1 MCGFIKK
8 IVYLI
13 VTEKF
18 QIWYGNRFSQHLS
31 SFFFIF
37 MNEFV
42 SQTTR

>member
-1 MCGFIKK
+1 MGQHVWLHQK

-31 SFFFIF
+31 SFFYFY
-37 MNEFV
+37 E
-42 SQTTR
+42 